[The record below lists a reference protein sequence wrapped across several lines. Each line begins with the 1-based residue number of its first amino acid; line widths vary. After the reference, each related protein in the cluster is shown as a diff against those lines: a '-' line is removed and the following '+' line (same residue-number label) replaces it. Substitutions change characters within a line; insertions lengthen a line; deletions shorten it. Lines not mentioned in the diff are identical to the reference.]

1 MFGHT
6 DWGSQIFKGDDIIGC
21 GDVNNL
27 NYDPEATIPD
37 GDRCGGCNEGM
48 TRIRDA
54 GFTCQE
60 IKSRVIDCKTGE
72 VYWLLKNSFSYDPP
86 KDAKHCWWW
95 NYRDKCINIKVRAI
109 DNNGTLYLNSK
120 SSKKSQNPKAWDNQK
135 VWSEKLSEIK
145 DKCGSIV
152 EIPVEPSEVPNF
164 FGPAPGEN
172 VVVPPAAETS
182 NLSPQSTSVYVPP
195 MKSTSENVL
204 FPVKWLIGGAIAVPI
219 VMMIIMMKS
228 NKD

>member
-95 NYRDKCINIKVRAI
+95 NG
-109 DNNGTLYLNSK
+109 GTPEHLL
-120 SSKKSQNPKAWDNQK
+120 
-135 VWSEKLSEIK
+135 
-145 DKCGSIV
+145 
-152 EIPVEPSEVPNF
+152 
-164 FGPAPGEN
+164 
-172 VVVPPAAETS
+172 ETI
-182 NLSPQSTSVYVPP
+182 
-195 MKSTSENVL
+195 
-204 FPVKWLIGGAIAVPI
+204 WL
-219 VMMIIMMKS
+219 
-228 NKD
+228 